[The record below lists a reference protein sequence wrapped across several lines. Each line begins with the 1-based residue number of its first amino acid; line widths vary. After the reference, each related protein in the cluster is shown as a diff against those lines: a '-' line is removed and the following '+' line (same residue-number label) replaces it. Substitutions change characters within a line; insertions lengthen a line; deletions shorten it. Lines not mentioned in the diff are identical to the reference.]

1 MGIVHIKK
9 RGDDLSEYRRAL
21 KMAKKGIEMLCDL
34 TDEMEDQYSYDEDD
48 DYEEDEKSYRR
59 RK

>member
-9 RGDDLSEYRRAL
+9 RGEDLSEYRRAL

-34 TDEMEDQYSYDEDD
+34 TDEMEDRYSYDEDD

>member
-34 TDEMEDQYSYDEDD
+34 TDEMEDRYSYDEDD